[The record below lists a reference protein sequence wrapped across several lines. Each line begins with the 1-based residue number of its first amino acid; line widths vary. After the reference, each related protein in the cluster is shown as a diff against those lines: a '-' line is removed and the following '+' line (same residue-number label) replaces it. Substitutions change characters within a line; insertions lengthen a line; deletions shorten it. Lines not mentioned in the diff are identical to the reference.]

1 MSQDYNF
8 IPKRQDKNTEKF
20 YKIKIKD
27 KKHRKKS
34 LRDLRGGRPKKGEE
48 SE

>member
-1 MSQDYNF
+1 MSQDYNWK
-8 IPKRQDKNTEKF
+8 PKRQDKNIEKF
-20 YKIKIKD
+20 QKVKLGD

-48 SE
+48 TE